1 MLLNDQEIYDAHF
14 QMMKMLRI
22 GTHNGTFHA
31 DEVLACALLKIL
43 PKYKVCKNIL
53 ERLKK
58 KVKLTIKCLINVQIV
73 LKILT
78 VHNF

>member
-1 MLLNDQEIYDAHF
+1 MLLSNLEIYDAHF

-43 PKYKVCKNIL
+43 PKYKVCKDIL
-53 ERLKK
+53 ERLKIK
-58 KVKLTIKCLINVQIV
+58 K
-73 LKILT
+73 
-78 VHNF
+78 